1 MILFIEHI
9 PMNTPLLFDIKDLST
24 EADSMKRLIKMFS
37 QLGETLVSHDVEKTL
52 KRSAGITYKNVD
64 LTFADSQTVTLAI
77 KNTGDIWQVKV
88 NNKLTPLRNQ
98 DAHKPEAVIQEIVQ
112 KIKAGRTAYQK
123 ALANKVKADDVV
135 KSAKSSG
142 LKNTQK
148 MRVASLEEQV
158 TAIDALIA
166 ERSAYKAQLEA
177 ELA

>member
-1 MILFIEHI
+1 M
-9 PMNTPLLFDIKDLST
+9 TPLLFDIKNLST
-24 EADSMKRLIKMFS
+24 EAESMKRMIDMFS
-37 QLGETLVSHDVEKTL
+37 MLGETLVNHDVEKTL

-64 LTFADSQTVTLAI
+64 LTFADSQTVTFSI

-98 DAHKPEAVIQEIVQ
+98 DARKPEAVVQEIAQ

-123 ALANKVKADDVV
+123 AQAAKVKADDVV

-166 ERSAYKAQLEA
+166 ERSAYKAQLQA

>member
-1 MILFIEHI
+1 
-9 PMNTPLLFDIKDLST
+9 MNSPLLFDIKDLST
-24 EADSMKRLIKMFS
+24 EAESMKRLIKMFTM
-37 QLGETLVSHDVEKTL
+37 LGETLVSHDVEKTL

-98 DAHKPEAVIQEIVQ
+98 DAHKPESVIQEIVQ

-135 KSAKSSG
+135 KAARTSG
-142 LKNTQK
+142 LTNTQK
-148 MRVASLEEQV
+148 MRVASLEQQV
-158 TAIDALIA
+158 SAIDALIA
-166 ERSAYKAQLEA
+166 ERSAYKTQLEA